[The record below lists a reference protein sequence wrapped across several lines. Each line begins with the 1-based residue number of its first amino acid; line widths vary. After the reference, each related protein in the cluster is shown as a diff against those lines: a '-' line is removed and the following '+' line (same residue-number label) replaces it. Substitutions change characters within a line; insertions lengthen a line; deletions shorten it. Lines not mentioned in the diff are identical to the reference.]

1 MIEKMEPMTRIELVT
16 SSLPI
21 VCSIESKKLIRLS
34 VVVLT
39 LLSSAESTNPHF
51 DLGNR
56 GLIEVRICRSNF
68 D

>member
-1 MIEKMEPMTRIELVT
+1 MIERMEPMTRIELVT

-21 VCSIESKKLIRLS
+21 VRSIESKTLIRLS
-34 VVVLT
+34 AAVLT
-39 LLSSAESTNPHF
+39 LLSPAESIKLQF

-56 GLIEVRICRSNF
+56 GLIEVRICRSGF